1 MGNLDEKFYKKIVT
15 NCLDSENKY
24 IALDNGDK
32 VKYLIL
38 NDEAKSSTNNG
49 KDITLQNYKDYLDYD
64 FEGINDQDFSSWEEL
79 YYAYI
84 EDQIRADI
92 EDIGLY
98 SDGSTEKDEN
108 NKYDFYVSLDD
119 LKTLGFDVE
128 DEPVL
133 ENKSLTEDKDLLS
146 WEEIFN
152 NAEGTTLG
160 QTALK
165 VKDQARAEVEDL
177 MKKDGIDVDSLASVE
192 DEIEKYVADHN
203 IKFDNNGS
211 IITEAVS
218 KDVVEYFGMQDN
230 TDEEFKANVE
240 KEYKKLRSKYPDKEM
255 ILNGDFGTYLGT
267 EKAKPI
273 EKGKYITVYD
283 KEDLREA
290 VDERT
295 GTYWAG
301 NGKYQDLLRKINNKL
316 LPETGTVA
324 KISGIIPEDLFAKF
338 VDLQN
343 EYYRLFNDGDIPK
356 ADQDYFMTDTVS
368 DLPREGVEEA
378 HKREE
383 DRVNDVIKSI
393 MSEVPDIEEKL
404 SDSAKEVNKI
414 ENKLTENE
422 GKKYSKEDIK
432 NLLDNGN
439 IIVVGGKDNYTPS
452 RFLIKDNRLYF
463 QNVEIS
469 GNVFLPHPK
478 SVDEMIDYIS
488 NLQDEGFSIT
498 SQDWDNTVKL
508 QEDKSIDT
516 TVFSDDIIDVVK
528 TLIKDNKSDDFEL
541 GVLTLASELLDV
553 SIDTLNDLVNTKS
566 ITEDKPVNPSK
577 KVSNM
582 DTVEIITE
590 LEGGELVLQDKEDW
604 DTVKALAKELSPSQ
618 GFYGRLLRDMTEYE
632 NEYELNF
639 PIVM

>member
-1 MGNLDEKFYKKIVT
+1 MNGLDEKFYKRIVT
-15 NCLDSENKY
+15 SCLDSENKY
-24 IALDNGDK
+24 IALDNGDN

-38 NDEAKSSTNNG
+38 DDEAKSSTNDG

-177 MKKDGIDVDSLASVE
+177 MKKDGIDVDSLESVE

-240 KEYKKLRSKYPDKEM
+240 KEYTKLRSKYPDKEM

-267 EKAKPI
+267 EKATPI
-273 EKGKYITVYD
+273 EKGEYITVYD
-283 KEDLREA
+283 KVEEA
-290 VDERT
+290 VNAKT
-295 GTYWAG
+295 GTYWSG

-368 DLPREGVEEA
+368 DLPIEGVEEA

-404 SDSAKEVNKI
+404 NNTVEEVNKI
-414 ENKLTENE
+414 ENKLTEND

-439 IIVVGGKDNYTPS
+439 IVVVGGKDNYTPS

-478 SVDEMIDYIS
+478 SIDEMIDYIS
-488 NLQDEGFSIT
+488 NLQDEGFSVT

-553 SIDTLNDLVNTKS
+553 SIDTLNDLINTKPV
-566 ITEDKPVNPSK
+566 TEDKPVTSSR
-577 KVSNM
+577 KVSEM
-582 DTVEIITE
+582 DTVDIIVE

-604 DTVKALAKELSPSQ
+604 DTVKALAKELSLSQ
-618 GFYGRLLRDMTEYE
+618 GFYGRLFRDMTEYE

>member
-177 MKKDGIDVDSLASVE
+177 MKKDDIDVDSLESVE

-283 KEDLREA
+283 K
-290 VDERT
+290 
-295 GTYWAG
+295 
-301 NGKYQDLLRKINNKL
+301 
-316 LPETGTVA
+316 
-324 KISGIIPEDLFAKF
+324 
-338 VDLQN
+338 
-343 EYYRLFNDGDIPK
+343 
-356 ADQDYFMTDTVS
+356 
-368 DLPREGVEEA
+368 VEEA
-378 HKREE
+378 
-383 DRVNDVIKSI
+383 
-393 MSEVPDIEEKL
+393 
-404 SDSAKEVNKI
+404 NKI
-414 ENKLTENE
+414 ENKLTEND

-553 SIDTLNDLVNTKS
+553 SIDTLNDLINTKPV
-566 ITEDKPVNPSK
+566 TEDKPVTSSR
-577 KVSNM
+577 KVSEM
-582 DTVEIITE
+582 DTVDIIME

-618 GFYGRLLRDMTEYE
+618 GFYGRLFRDMTEYE